1 MRYYVGVIHKDE
13 GSEYGISFP
22 DFPGCVSAGASVEE
36 LKSGAEEALA
46 GHLRILMEDG
56 EEIPQPSSVE
66 EIMSDPDF
74 ADGMP
79 VLIPVSEGVDKT
91 VRVNITLKQS
101 DLSAIDRNAAMLG
114 VSRSAYIARSAAGFP
129 PRDVTSVSN
138 ATGASKSSKAG
149 RKAS

>member
-22 DFPGCVSAGASVEE
+22 DFPGCVSAGATVED

-46 GHLRILMEDG
+46 GHIRILTEEGED
-56 EEIPQPSSVE
+56 IPAPSSVE
-66 EIMSDPDF
+66 SIMNDPDF

-79 VLIPVSEGVDKT
+79 VLIPVPEIVDKT

-101 DLSAIDRNAAMLG
+101 ELGAIDRNAALLG
-114 VSRSAYIARSAAGFP
+114 VSRSAYIAQS
-129 PRDVTSVSN
+129 
-138 ATGASKSSKAG
+138 ATGMVRQHGAGEGNASAPSKS
-149 RKAS
+149 RRRAS